1 MHDFLCPLSATG
13 EHPVIISHVAVELK
27 VKLSLIS
34 NNVYDDNAT
43 FLSPLGGAM
52 SVSQCQ

>member
-27 VKLSLIS
+27 VKISLIS
-34 NNVYDDNAT
+34 NNVDNAT